1 MAPGSPAPISLPF
14 PDSVLHDLLDVSL
27 TGVNVLRPV
36 YGPAGEIEDF
46 ALEYVN
52 PAGQRMTGLAERPG
66 GTLLTRFPDT
76 LAAGILA
83 YYRRVYADGTAGP
96 YDVNYQ
102 ADGLDN
108 YFRLAARRS
117 GEQLV
122 VSFTD
127 TADQDR
133 SAVELALRESQ
144 AAERAAR
151 ADADAQR
158 QRLHDFMS
166 AAPGVVLSL
175 VGPRHVIEFANAG
188 FRQQLGVSD
197 PVGKPYLEALPG
209 AADQYT
215 QAYQATDLYDHIYRT
230 GEPYYAA
237 EAPYYV
243 DPTQSGQR
251 ELRYFTFAAQAA
263 RDGTGRIAGVQAFA
277 TDVTEQVRARQQ
289 VQTLNEELAAANEE
303 LAAANEEFLT
313 GNAALGQAQQQLQQ
327 LNQDLEARVQA
338 RTQEA
343 LILQADL
350 LAAARR
356 QADQQTLLYEVFA
369 QTPAPIALLR
379 GPGHRFEY
387 VNAAYQA
394 LFSAGPLA
402 GREVADAAPEL
413 AAQGFG
419 ALLDRVYHTGET
431 YFGAE
436 APFAPVPVN
445 GEPPRTL
452 YFNFTYQAYR
462 ENEQIA
468 GVSIFAFEVTEQVLA
483 RREREIQRQLLTDV
497 FAQAPAGI
505 WVVRGPDYVFEV
517 INPTMTHVIKRTAE
531 QCLGRPYFE
540 VLPELTGQG
549 VPELLR
555 RVWEQGESMFVEEF
569 AAQLDPQAP
578 DEVGYFTF
586 AFQPLRDEHG
596 QVTRISCVAL
606 DVTAQV
612 RSRQQVDVLNQAL
625 QATNAELSDSNQQL
639 TRTNVDLDNFIYTA
653 SHDLKAPIS
662 NIEGLLYLLQED
674 LPPAVAQ
681 DEEVGPTLTRM
692 HDAVERF
699 TRTIDHL
706 TDVSKL
712 QKAHA
717 PATTRVDLAAVVED
731 VRLDL
736 APLLEGAGAKLFVD
750 VNALPP
756 IQFAE
761 KNLRSIVY
769 NLLSNA
775 VKYHSPDRPPRVDVR
790 GHVREGHT
798 VLEVHDNGLGI
809 AEAQLP
815 KLFGMF
821 QRLHDHVEGTGIG
834 LYMVKR
840 MVENAGGRIE
850 VHSQLG
856 AGTTFFV
863 FLPHDAPTAG
873 ALPFPAYLPS

>member
-1 MAPGSPAPISLPF
+1 MAPGSPASTSLPF
-14 PDSVLHDLLDVSL
+14 PDSLLHDLLDISL

-36 YGPAGEIEDF
+36 YDPAGEIEDF

-66 GTLLTRFPDT
+66 GTLLTRFPAT

-83 YYRRVYADGTAGP
+83 YYRRAYADETAGP

-117 GEQLV
+117 GDWLV

-127 TADQDR
+127 TSDQDR
-133 SAVELALRESQ
+133 SAVELALRDSQ
-144 AAERAAR
+144 AREQALRSEAEEQRNSLRSFVEQAPVAVAVYRGPQHRVELANAATLAIWDR
-151 ADADAQR
+151 PLPDVLGRPVFEVLPEAATPEVVALFDRVYATGTAHTAHEQPTTLVRHGQR
-158 QRLHDFMS
+158 QEVYWNFVFQSEFLPDGRVIGIRS
-166 AAPGVVLSL
+166 
-175 VGPRHVIEFANAG
+175 VG
-188 FRQQLGVSD
+188 
-197 PVGKPYLEALPG
+197 
-209 AADQYT
+209 
-215 QAYQATDLYDHIYRT
+215 
-230 GEPYYAA
+230 
-237 EAPYYV
+237 
-243 DPTQSGQR
+243 
-251 ELRYFTFAAQAA
+251 
-263 RDGTGRIAGVQAFA
+263 

-289 VQTLNEELAAANEE
+289 
-303 LAAANEEFLT
+303 
-313 GNAALGQAQQQLQQ
+313 LQQ
-327 LNQDLEARVQA
+327 LNQDLETRVQA

-343 LILQADL
+343 FILQADL

-413 AAQGFG
+413 AAQGFE

-540 VLPELTGQG
+540 VLPELTSQG

-555 RVWEQGESMFVEEF
+555 RVWEQGESLFVEEF

-612 RSRQQVDVLNQAL
+612 RARQQVDVLNQAL
-625 QATNAELSDSNQQL
+625 QSTNAELSDSNQQL

-662 NIEGLLYLLQED
+662 NIEGLLYLLQEG

-712 QKAHA
+712 QKEHA
-717 PATTRVDLAAVVED
+717 PATTRVDLAAVIED

-756 IQFAE
+756 IQFSE